1 MPLDITILT
10 PQISVGGGIFNHDN
24 AKELVKMGITHS
36 LDMQGEFDDGPLFEG
51 LPIKALWVPF
61 HDVMQAP
68 GDQLLNYCARFV
80 KKALKKPT
88 NRLHCHCAA
97 GVHRGPMGAL
107 LALCLSGMD
116 IESSARLIQS
126 KRLIA
131 SFPKVYYHA
140 IEKYIGKAKEVV
152 VP

>member
-1 MPLDITILT
+1 
-10 PQISVGGGIFNHDN
+10 
-24 AKELVKMGITHS
+24 
-36 LDMQGEFDDGPLFEG
+36 
-51 LPIKALWVPF
+51 
-61 HDVMQAP
+61 
-68 GDQLLNYCARFV
+68 
-80 KKALKKPT
+80 
-88 NRLHCHCAA
+88 
-97 GVHRGPMGAL
+97 MGAL